1 LAKFDKYTFFSREF
15 FERHFLSKICV
26 NYNHDVV
33 FIKKIETLSLAWG
46 LYNFSFKYH
55 RGNNIFCHCVDPIV
69 KLYIN
74 NSNSTS
80 FCGMFLGVKM
90 DYWNSILINLIDEVE
105 LNSKVFFFIIT
116 FFEILYIKKCKCVLY
131 IIYISKLKD

>member
-1 LAKFDKYTFFSREF
+1 
-15 FERHFLSKICV
+15 
-26 NYNHDVV
+26 
-33 FIKKIETLSLAWG
+33 
-46 LYNFSFKYH
+46 
-55 RGNNIFCHCVDPIV
+55 
-69 KLYIN
+69 
-74 NSNSTS
+74 
-80 FCGMFLGVKM
+80 MFLGVKM